1 MADLAGIVNVNEY
14 EILAKQR
21 LPKMVYDY
29 YASGAEDEWSLK
41 ENRRGYESIRF
52 RPRVLVDVSNV
63 DTSINVLGFKISTPI
78 MVAPTAMLKMA
89 HPDGEL
95 AVARA
100 AAAAGTIMTLSS
112 NSTCSM
118 EEVAE
123 TGPGLRFFQLYVF
136 NNRNFVVELVHRA
149 ELSGYKAIVVT
160 VDTPRLG
167 RREADI
173 RNRFDLPPHLT
184 MKNLEKLNTMSSK
197 RVRTLGLE
205 TPSSSRGSVVSQKDR
220 SLTWKILSA
229 VEDQIPVFV
238 DGGVR
243 RGTDVLKAMA
253 LGSAGVFVG
262 RPAIFGLAVDGESGV
277 KHVLELLRQELELAM
292 SLVGCSGVKGISRS
306 HVQTTTD
313 RRIINSKI

>member
-1 MADLAGIVNVNEY
+1 MIDCHA
-14 EILAKQR
+14 
-21 LPKMVYDY
+21 
-29 YASGAEDEWSLK
+29 
-41 ENRRGYESIRF
+41 
-52 RPRVLVDVSNV
+52 
-63 DTSINVLGFKISTPI
+63 
-78 MVAPTAMLKMA
+78 
-89 HPDGEL
+89 GEL

-220 SLTWKILSA
+220 SLTWKDLRWLQTVTKLPILLKGVLTKEDAILAVEAGASGIIVSNHGARQLDYVPASISILEEILSA